1 MLFAGETYYP
11 LGGFED
17 FTGSFDTLEEA
28 HAWVA
33 RVRGIDWAHVV
44 HKDAIVNLYAR
55 RSGWR
60 LP

>member
-1 MLFAGETYYP
+1 MLFSGDSYDP

-28 HAWVA
+28 HARVA
-33 RVRGIDWAHVV
+33 QSRETNWAHVV
-44 HKDAIVNLYAR
+44 YKDAIVNLYAR